1 MNYIKLNEREKLL
14 LSMSIVLGASLG
26 IIIGRILIGET
37 QETINLSS
45 WNVPDTISSIIGG
58 VIGIIW
64 FFIRKNIVDKS

>member
-1 MNYIKLNEREKLL
+1 MNNIKLNEREKILL
-14 LSMSIVLGASLG
+14 GMSIVLGASLG

-45 WNVPDTISSIIGG
+45 WNVPDTMSSIIGG